1 MSRIAAI
8 LTVLLAAI
16 PLTAQQA
23 PATQF
28 GEKVDVNLVL
38 LDAIVTDATGH
49 QILGLDKNDFVVT
62 ENGEPQKIE
71 SIDYFTNRKLLN
83 ATEQN
88 AAFKVERV
96 REERYFVF
104 FFDKPEQGQLYD
116 RLRLAR
122 DAAKK
127 FVDTEMLPADQLAI
141 VAHDVRLKVFSDFT
155 NDKQRLHK
163 ALDDVMTFGLG
174 LKKSGDTPQPSI
186 LGAVDANAMMSKSGT
201 VYEALDVLADSLRPV
216 KARKNLILFSPGI
229 VEPGEDVRDGVI
241 LSRSRYYEPMIHA
254 LNAANVTVYS
264 MNLHRDAPELPLY
277 HQTLQLIAD
286 DTNGEYFRHPVSFTT
301 PVKHVEQTNNG
312 YYLLSYYTQRP
323 KGTKGYQK
331 IEVALKNPEFKV
343 KAREGYVYGE

>member
-23 PATQF
+23 PHTQF
-28 GEKVDVNLVL
+28 GEKVDVNVVLV
-38 LDAIVTDATGH
+38 DAIVTDSTGH
-49 QILGLDKNDFVVT
+49 QILGLDKEDFVVT
-62 ENGEPQKIE
+62 ENGHPQKIE

-104 FFDKPEQGQLYD
+104 FFDKPEQGQLFD

-127 FVDTEMLPADQLAI
+127 FVDTEMLPADRVAI

-155 NDKQRLHK
+155 NDKQQLHK

-186 LGAVDANAMMSKSGT
+186 LGAVDAHAMMSKSGT
-201 VYEALDVLADSLRPV
+201 VYEALEVLAESLRPI
-216 KARKNLILFSPGI
+216 KARKNMILFSPGI
-229 VEPGEDVRDGVI
+229 VEPGEEVRDGVI
-241 LSRSRYYEPMIHA
+241 LSRSRYYDPMIHA

-264 MNLHRDAPELPLY
+264 MNLQQDTPEAPLF
-277 HQTLQLIAD
+277 HQTLQSIAT
-286 DTNGEYFRHPVSFTT
+286 DTNGEYFRHNVSFTS

-312 YYLLSYYTQRP
+312 YYLISYTTQRP

-331 IEVALKNPEFKV
+331 VDVALKNPEFKV

>member
-8 LTVLLAAI
+8 LTMLLAAI
-16 PLTAQQA
+16 PLAAQQSPA
-23 PATQF
+23 PQF
-28 GEKVDVNLVL
+28 GEKVDVNVVLV
-38 LDAIVTDATGH
+38 DAIVTDATGH
-49 QILGLDKNDFVVT
+49 QILGLDKDDFVVT
-62 ENGEPQKIE
+62 ENGQPQKIE

-83 ATEQN
+83 AQEQN

-127 FVDTEMLPADQLAI
+127 FVDTEMLPADQVAI

-155 NDKQRLHK
+155 NDKRQLHQ
-163 ALDDVMTFGLG
+163 ALDDVMLFGLG
-174 LKKSGDTPQPSI
+174 LKKPDVATPNSI
-186 LGAVDANAMMSKSGT
+186 LGAVNGHAMMSKSGT
-201 VYEALDVLADSLRPV
+201 VYEALNVLADSLRPI

-229 VEPGEDVRDGVI
+229 VEPGEEVRNGLI
-241 LSRSRYYEPMIHA
+241 LSRSRYYDPMIHA

-264 MNLHRDAPELPLY
+264 MNLQQDAPEEPVF
-277 HQTLQLIAD
+277 HQTLQSIAA
-286 DTNGEYFRHPVSFTT
+286 DTNGEYFRHNVSFTS

-312 YYLLSYYTQRP
+312 YYLISYYTNRP

-331 IEVALKNPEFKV
+331 VQVALKNPEFKV